1 MDKFEQWIKGLW
13 TNWLTTLLPL
23 LTSINGIFAFF
34 FFPPSEGGISD
45 NGSFWMK
52 K

>member
-34 FFPPSEGGISD
+34 FFPHQKEELVTMEAFG
-45 NGSFWMK
+45 
-52 K
+52 